1 MTEVPLKCEN
11 GLQFAPLFFLRFLLG
26 KCYYR
31 DRDSHVGIYRYFLRP
46 RMIAIQKSNGA
57 WHIRTKCRLIY
68 SAGFILSIVE
78 RRNREAAAKKAA
90 KITDPDV
97 ESDR

>member
-1 MTEVPLKCEN
+1 MMEVPLKCEN
-11 GLQFAPLFFLRFLLG
+11 GLRFAPLFFLRFFLG

-31 DRDSHVGIYRYFLRP
+31 DRDSHIGIYRYFLHP

-57 WHIRTKCRLIY
+57 WHIRTKYRLIY

-78 RRNREAAAKKAA
+78 RRNREAAARKA
-90 KITDPDV
+90 TQTVDTEP
-97 ESDR
+97 EQER